1 MECQL
6 ILLDEVNCKFNNLH
20 GEIINHFHNMFN
32 YEVPG
37 AMFSAKVKLGMWD
50 GKISLFDKNGVTLIN
65 FLPQIIPVL
74 VDELGVKVTIDDRR
88 IRKTLS
94 FEPIDE
100 NLLAHIIHPEF
111 GTPIILRDYQVVMV
125 NILLGCQGNGNV
137 GGIGVAGTG
146 AGKTII
152 TAALAHVFNQKGKNC
167 LVIVPSTSLVKQTKK
182 GLQDCGLDVGEFSG
196 KVKDTKNN
204 TIVATWQTLQNIPQF
219 VAEFDMVLVDEC
231 HGAKSKVVKDLL
243 SVTGRNVQYRFGVTA
258 TIPKPELDRQTILGV
273 LGNIKHEIPSHEL
286 IAAGHLAGLDIEI
299 TQLIEDFHEEYQE
312 YVESLKVGF
321 PVPSYSQWKTKYF
334 IDYNAEKSF
343 IRGNTKRT
351 NHIAQELVNRS
362 LVGNGNV
369 FALVDSVAFG
379 KKLTKSVRSRTDA
392 EHVYFVHGQ
401 DKVEDRQAIYD
412 LFKDNDGIIVIA
424 TVHCAGTGIDISRI
438 YNLVLI
444 DLGKSFIRTLQTIG
458 RGLRKANDKAYLLA
472 WDISS
477 DLKYSKRHLGERTK
491 FYKEAKYPHKKTKV
505 DY

>member
-1 MECQL
+1 MNCDL

-20 GEIINHFHNMFN
+20 GEIINHFFNMFN

-50 GKISLFDKNGVTLIN
+50 GKVSLFDKNGVTFIN
-65 FLPQIIPVL
+65 FLPLIIPVL
-74 VDELGVKVTIDDRR
+74 VDELGVKINVDDRR
-88 IRKTLS
+88 IRKTLT

-100 NLLAHIIHPEF
+100 NLLSHIIHPERCE
-111 GTPIILRDYQVVMV
+111 PIKLRDYQVEMV
-125 NILLGCQGNGNV
+125 NILLSGHI

-152 TAALAHVFNQKGKNC
+152 TAAIAYMFNQKGMNC

-182 GLQDCGLDVGEFSG
+182 GLEDCGLDVGEFSG

-204 TIVATWQTLQNIPQF
+204 VIVATWQTLQNIPQF
-219 VAEFDMVLVDEC
+219 VAEFGMVLVDEA

-243 SVTGRNVQYRFGVTA
+243 SITGRHIQYRFGVTA
-258 TIPKPELDRQTILGV
+258 TIPKPELDRQTIFGV
-273 LGNIKHEIPSHEL
+273 LGNVRHEIPSHEL
-286 IAAGHLAGLDIEI
+286 IAAGHLAGLEIEI

-312 YVESLKVGF
+312 YVDSLKAGF
-321 PVPSYSQWKTKYF
+321 PAPTYAQWKAKYF

-343 IRGNTKRT
+343 IRGHTKRT
-351 NHIAQELVNRS
+351 DYIARQLVNRS

-379 KKLTKSVRSRTDA
+379 KKLTKAVRSHTET

-401 DKVEDRQAIYD
+401 DKVEDRQEIYD

-438 YNLVLI
+438 YNLALI

-458 RGLRKANDKAYLLA
+458 RGLRKADDKMYLLA
-472 WDISS
+472 WDVSS
-477 DLKYSKRHLGERTK
+477 DLKYSKRHLGERIK

>member
-1 MECQL
+1 MKCDL

-20 GEIINHFHNMFN
+20 GEIIKHFYNMFN

-50 GKISLFDKNGVTLIN
+50 GKISLFDKNGCTFIN

-74 VDELGVKVTIDDRR
+74 VDELGVKLTIDDRR
-88 IRKTLS
+88 IRKTLT
-94 FEPIDE
+94 FEPIDK
-100 NLLAHIIHPEF
+100 NLLSHVLHPEF
-111 GTPIILRDYQVVMV
+111 GTPIILRDYQVEMV
-125 NILLGCQGNGNV
+125 NILLSGWA

-152 TAALAHVFNQKGKNC
+152 TAALAYVFNQKGKNC

-182 GLQDCGLDVGEFSG
+182 GLEDCGLDVGEFSG

-204 TIVATWQTLQNIPQF
+204 VIVATWQTLQNIPQF
-219 VAEFDMVLVDEC
+219 VAEFGMILVDEC

-243 SVTGRNVQYRFGVTA
+243 SVTGRHIQYRFGVTA
-258 TIPKPELDRQTILGV
+258 TIPKPDLDKQTILGV
-273 LGNIKHEIPSHEL
+273 LGNVKHEIPSHEL
-286 IAAGHLAGLDIEI
+286 IAAGHLAGLEIEI
-299 TQLIEDFHEEYQE
+299 TQLTEDFHEEYRE

-321 PVPSYSQWKTKYF
+321 KPLSYSQWKTKYF

-351 NHIAQELVNRS
+351 DYIAQQLVNRS

-379 KKLTKSVRSRTDA
+379 KKLTKAVMSRTDT
-392 EHVYFVHGQ
+392 EHVYFVHGK
-401 DKVEDRQAIYD
+401 DKVDDRQAIYD

-438 YNLVLI
+438 YNLVMI

-458 RGLRKANDKAYLLA
+458 RGLRKANDKDYLLA

-477 DLKYSKRHLGERTK
+477 DLKYSKRHLGERIK